1 MSRFTGECSV
11 EFSKYCR
18 CKSLFESKYLRWV
31 LFHVHSRADVVVA
44 PIAQR
49 VPKSFGKRLVDE
61 FRLKLACR
69 CFPHCCPSHVY
80 NSVCG
85 TSIVTRVHGPV
96 STLQNTVTYL
106 RFDASYEKPLE
117 VGDTIDEDYVLKRVR
132 RNTHSVGEWIAS
144 HYDVVDEKTLSR
156 VCEFSPKAQSTL
168 GWHYRWV
175 GGSARQQRRA
185 VHYLRAYV
193 FVRESPMLRVV
204 AVAQS
209 TPFIV
214 MSYRRACKVCQ
225 RQTPEDSRSGLICQ
239 CEGIYRLKGYA
250 LTSELERVQQLQ
262 AKLAM
267 SMPPPVVTSPS
278 NVVGRKEDAL
288 ATIHF
293 FITSF
298 PASVLGP
305 YLSYLDMM
313 LRKSLDSP
321 LASPIFSQIVTNSKH
336 PSQKLAGWTQTM
348 EALGVA
354 AGVTIQLLP
363 FLNSFSVIHAPS
375 LLNKH
380 ELERSHETAINHIF
394 NELTTALAPYNTSP
408 HALADEILV
417 LCAVLHAD
425 YPDAATICLQK
436 CEKFHTSVSFKSFVA
451 QMRESFMSHASPPQL
466 VPSPSNRPLDGC
478 WRYRSWSLYEMS
490 PNQNPSVLTL
500 IRGFVTAMTINMV
513 RTSDTLFMR
522 SQQCLAG
529 ANWSEFHLDGS
540 PHVLRTF
547 PSGEATMACF
557 DGLLHGDY
565 VAEVRDGAVYL
576 SLYSWPASSMTQ
588 VGYTIHIRLEQMG
601 ASAMAVDIRV
611 IGAPGKSKA
620 VDYWCMTV
628 DQRLALYDATNEY
641 PVVKCRLDYEKM
653 SYFK

>member
-1 MSRFTGECSV
+1 
-11 EFSKYCR
+11 
-18 CKSLFESKYLRWV
+18 
-31 LFHVHSRADVVVA
+31 
-44 PIAQR
+44 
-49 VPKSFGKRLVDE
+49 
-61 FRLKLACR
+61 
-69 CFPHCCPSHVY
+69 
-80 NSVCG
+80 
-85 TSIVTRVHGPV
+85 
-96 STLQNTVTYL
+96 
-106 RFDASYEKPLE
+106 
-117 VGDTIDEDYVLKRVR
+117 
-132 RNTHSVGEWIAS
+132 
-144 HYDVVDEKTLSR
+144 
-156 VCEFSPKAQSTL
+156 
-168 GWHYRWV
+168 
-175 GGSARQQRRA
+175 
-185 VHYLRAYV
+185 
-193 FVRESPMLRVV
+193 MLRVV

-225 RQTPEDSRSGLICQ
+225 RQTPEDSQAGLQCQ

-262 AKLAM
+262 AKLAT
-267 SMPPPVVTSPS
+267 SMPQVVTSPS

-293 FITSF
+293 FISSF

-305 YLSYLDMM
+305 YLSYLDVM
-313 LRKSLDSP
+313 LRKTLDPP
-321 LASPIFSQIVTNSKH
+321 LASPIFSQIVANSKH
-336 PSQKLAGWTQTM
+336 PSQKLSGWTQTL
-348 EALGVA
+348 EAVGVA
-354 AGVTIQLLP
+354 ASVTIQLLP
-363 FLNSFSVIHAPS
+363 FLNSFSATHAPS

-380 ELERSHETAINHIF
+380 ELERSHDTAIHHIF
-394 NELTTALAPYNTSP
+394 NELTTALAPYNTTP

-425 YPDAATICLQK
+425 HPEAATTCLQK

-451 QMRESFMSHASPPQL
+451 QMRESFMSNASPPQV

-490 PNQNPSVLTL
+490 PDQNPSVLTL
-500 IRGFVTAMTINMV
+500 IRGFVMALTINMV

-529 ANWSEFHLDGS
+529 ANWSEFHLDGR

-557 DGLLHGDY
+557 DGLHHGDY
-565 VAEVRDGAVYL
+565 VAEVRDGAVNL

-588 VGYTIHIRLEQMG
+588 VCYAIHIRLEQMG

-641 PVVKCRLDYEKM
+641 LVVKCRLDYEKI
-653 SYFK
+653 KC